1 MKGSIRAGLIAIA
14 AWSMAFVI
22 IAAAATVCSSCG
34 GAKAAPSRVSCQA
47 R

>member
-1 MKGSIRAGLIAIA
+1 MKGSIRAGLIAVS
-14 AWSMAFVI
+14 AWAMAFLV

-34 GAKAAPSRVSCQA
+34 GSKPAASRTSCQG